1 MNVSYSGYVGLSN
14 PTYKPEYV
22 NSTQYAEL
30 YNEALYNYNLKAG
43 NTKATLKKKLVIS
56 EMAPN
61 PIYIQTQTGM
71 IWYWIRTY

>member
-30 YNEALYNYNLKAG
+30 YNEALYNSNPKVE
-43 NTKATLKKKLVIS
+43 NTKGIPRKKLAIS
-56 EMAPN
+56 EMVLN
-61 PIYIQTQTGM
+61 QTYIQTQIGM
-71 IWYWIRTY
+71 I

>member
-30 YNEALYNYNLKAG
+30 YTRLSTIPIQKVE
-43 NTKATLKKKLVIS
+43 NTKGIPRKKLAIS
-56 EMAPN
+56 EMVLN
-61 PIYIQTQTGM
+61 QTYIQTQIGM
-71 IWYWIRTY
+71 I